1 MQLLADKKKSA
12 TPPHHLFVSG
22 VSKDSAGSDLEQ
34 EIGQL
39 QISASWY

>member
-12 TPPHHLFVSG
+12 TPHHLFVSG

-39 QISASWY
+39 QISASW